1 MFLEQFNK
9 HMHLPKEKRKY
20 ELKSERTGPAL
31 NVNITKKSNFHN
43 IPCVGKAIKEPQVVL
58 DADFTL
64 ALQCPKFPR
73 DGMCKFS
80 FGKNFDVV
88 NNFFPKF

>member
-9 HMHLPKEKRKY
+9 HMHLPKEERKY
-20 ELKSERTGPAL
+20 ELKSERTGPAM
-31 NVNITKKSNFHN
+31 NVNITKKRLAHK
-43 IPCVGKAIKEPQVVL
+43 IVCCDKTAKEPQKVF

-73 DGMCKFS
+73 DGKCK
-80 FGKNFDVV
+80 
-88 NNFFPKF
+88 